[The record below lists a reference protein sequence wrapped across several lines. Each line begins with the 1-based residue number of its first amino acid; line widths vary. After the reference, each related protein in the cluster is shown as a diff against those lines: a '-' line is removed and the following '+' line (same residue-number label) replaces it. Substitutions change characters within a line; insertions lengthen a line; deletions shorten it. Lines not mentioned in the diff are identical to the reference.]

1 VSQPDQR
8 FVAVVLAAQRA
19 GTVDPLAT
27 AHGLTHKCLVPI
39 EGSPLIAHVVV
50 ALFAT
55 PGLHNLRIVVE
66 PEMIVPLR
74 ALFPGRK
81 LPLDFVPAADN
92 LADSVFA
99 ATRNVDLPIIVTTAD
114 NVLLTP
120 GAVSQMVDTL
130 RQGVDVAVAM
140 ATKVS
145 VMTAHPEGQRRYY
158 SFSDDDYSNCNL
170 YGLAGSKAAGV
181 AESFRSGGQFAK
193 KPLRLIM
200 AVGILNV
207 VLVSLKRLSLV
218 EALSRLGRRF
228 KLRVEPVILADG
240 AHAVDVDN
248 ERTYRVAALLLDRR
262 RFAET
267 RGQHGQ
273 VEAVTG

>member
-1 VSQPDQR
+1 MSQPDER
-8 FVAVVLAAQRA
+8 FIAVVLAAQRA
-19 GTVDPLAT
+19 GTVDPLAE
-27 AHGLTHKCLVPI
+27 AHGLSHKCLVPI
-39 EGSPLIAHVVV
+39 EGSPLIAHVVA
-50 ALFAT
+50 ALLAAT
-55 PGLHNLRIVVE
+55 GLHQLRIVVE

-81 LPLDFVPAADN
+81 LPLDFIPAADN

-120 GAVSQMVDTL
+120 DAVSRMVRTL
-130 RQGVDVAVAM
+130 GQGADVTVAM

-145 VMTAHPEGQRRYY
+145 VVTAHPEGQRRYY
-158 SFSDDDYSNCNL
+158 GFSDDDYSNCNL
-170 YGLAGSKAAGV
+170 YGLAGGKAARI

-193 KPLRLIM
+193 KPLRLVM
-200 AVGILNV
+200 AAGILNV
-207 VLVSLKRLSLV
+207 VLMSLKRLTLR
-218 EALSRLGRRF
+218 EALNRLGRRF

-248 ERTYRVAALLLDRR
+248 ERTYRVAALLLRQRR
-262 RFAET
+262 SAGT
-267 RGQHGQ
+267 RTGRRQ
-273 VEAVTG
+273 AVAIAG

>member
-1 VSQPDQR
+1 VSQPDER
-8 FVAVVLAAQRA
+8 FIAVVLAAQRA
-19 GTVDPLAT
+19 GTVDPLAE
-27 AHGLTHKCLVPI
+27 AHGLSHKCLVPI
-39 EGSPLIAHVVV
+39 EGSPLIAHVVA
-50 ALFAT
+50 ALLAAT
-55 PGLHNLRIVVE
+55 GLHQLRIVVE

-81 LPLDFVPAADN
+81 LPLDFIPAADN

-120 GAVSQMVDTL
+120 DAVSRMVRTL
-130 RQGVDVAVAM
+130 GQGADVTVAM

-145 VMTAHPEGQRRYY
+145 VVTAHPEGQRRYY
-158 SFSDDDYSNCNL
+158 GFSDDDYSNCNL
-170 YGLAGSKAAGV
+170 YGLAGGKAARI

-193 KPLRLIM
+193 KPLRLVM
-200 AVGILNV
+200 AAGILNV
-207 VLVSLKRLSLV
+207 VLMSLKRLTLR
-218 EALSRLGRRF
+218 EALNRLGRRF

-248 ERTYRVAALLLDRR
+248 ERTYRVAALLLRQRR
-262 RFAET
+262 SAGT
-267 RGQHGQ
+267 RTGRRQ
-273 VEAVTG
+273 AVAIAG